1 MYENN
6 NGVTQEVQAAAPQKK
21 SGGNWVWI
29 SFVLVGIALLVIG
42 IILFNN
48 TDVKKYAKIKDFSE
62 SYSAADVKRF
72 NLEIGWADL
81 TVGKS
86 NDDKIYV
93 EAKNVPEGFTAGVR
107 GDTFSTEFSEK
118 KIHFYMLPSWLNGSD
133 SNNAVV
139 DIKLPDKEYESFV
152 LDLGTG
158 ETDMAGFKC
167 GKFRVD
173 CGAGDVTLEDI
184 DCEEGNLECGA
195 GQVTVNG
202 IKCSSKL
209 NIDGGAG
216 EVVVS
221 GAVLG
226 GLDADQGVGELNF
239 TGTVNGDIDIDG
251 GVGEIV
257 VNLTNPESDFVGSG
271 SKYKIDIDTGIG
283 SKTVNYNVSR

>member
-1 MYENN
+1 
-6 NGVTQEVQAAAPQKK
+6 
-21 SGGNWVWI
+21 
-29 SFVLVGIALLVIG
+29 
-42 IILFNN
+42 
-48 TDVKKYAKIKDFSE
+48 
-62 SYSAADVKRF
+62 
-72 NLEIGWADL
+72 
-81 TVGKS
+81 
-86 NDDKIYV
+86 
-93 EAKNVPEGFTAGVR
+93 
-107 GDTFSTEFSEK
+107 
-118 KIHFYMLPSWLNGSD
+118 MLPSWLNGSD

-152 LDLGTG
+152 LDLGAG

-173 CGAGDVTLEDI
+173 CGAGE
-184 DCEEGNLECGA
+184 A
-195 GQVTVNG
+195 
-202 IKCSSKL
+202 
-209 NIDGGAG
+209 
-216 EVVVS
+216 VVS

>member
-81 TVGKS
+81 TVSKS

-152 LDLGTG
+152 LDLGAG
-158 ETDMAGFKC
+158 ETETVESAK
-167 GKFRVD
+167 V
-173 CGAGDVTLEDI
+173 
-184 DCEEGNLECGA
+184 EETN
-195 GQVTVNG
+195 V
-202 IKCSSKL
+202 
-209 NIDGGAG
+209 
-216 EVVVS
+216 EVES
-221 GAVLG
+221 
-226 GLDADQGVGELNF
+226 ADEAPVE
-239 TGTVNGDIDIDG
+239 T
-251 GVGEIV
+251 
-257 VNLTNPESDFVGSG
+257 ESTDETPAATEEKPKMPWESEE
-271 SKYKIDIDTGIG
+271 
-283 SKTVNYNVSR
+283 